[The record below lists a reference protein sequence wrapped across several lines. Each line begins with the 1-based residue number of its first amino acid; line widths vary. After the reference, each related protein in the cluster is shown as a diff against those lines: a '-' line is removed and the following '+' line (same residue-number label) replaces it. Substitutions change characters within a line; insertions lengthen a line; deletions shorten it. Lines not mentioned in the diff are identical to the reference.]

1 MILPLPKE
9 GTMKELPAA
18 IGSPAAG
25 PAREFDPA
33 AAAR

>member
-18 IGSPAAG
+18 IGSQTACS
-25 PAREFDPA
+25 AREFDPA
-33 AAAR
+33 AASR